1 MRHSHHNMQVNSL
14 LCYFA
19 SYTDDEF
26 NQKFRNDT
34 RVRII
39 HLLQEHP
46 DGLTDSEMAKLIGCY
61 PNQNINRPRR
71 NDLSNPTGKFK
82 IIEDSG
88 ESRINELGNRETVW
102 VLSREKLYY
111 FMRSD

>member
-1 MRHSHHNMQVNSL
+1 MQVNSL
-14 LCYFA
+14 LVYFA
-19 SYTDDEF
+19 SYSDDEF

-34 RVRII
+34 RVKII
-39 HLLQEHP
+39 RLLQEYSN
-46 DGLTDSEMAKLIGCY
+46 GLTDSEMAKLIGCY

-88 ESRINELGNRETVW
+88 ESRINELGNRETIW
-102 VLSREKLYY
+102 KLNPNKLFY
-111 FMRSD
+111 FMKGE